1 MRVEVQKEVIEVQQ
15 CKINGHE
22 LTKAHLENLAFIDS
36 SWLYEH
42 VVEQEKYQI
51 IGRFPIEVLFDIC
64 LKKQQTTHTNIFP
77 PELDSKHHT
86 DYASMSNTFTA
97 LLLYKKKTNML
108 CITFCNTTLEQMPDV
123 LRIEEKLSEAKQHL
137 KLIQNTP
144 DITDAAAESM
154 LKLLSIMNDHS
165 YFSHDYKRLLNYCH
179 QRLQLDDYSLKSLY
193 HYFSYA
199 ETVEEKGFIKEQE
212 VEEAKSKPDELL
224 LYWEYLPLKEQ
235 ELLDKDPC
243 FDKSR
248 INDLK
253 KIVSQQ
259 DAKLGYDL
267 IRSISKHIE
276 KELDGASKQLES
288 IHQHYRQVIE
298 QTQQAPWLFI

>member
-1 MRVEVQKEVIEVQQ
+1 MRVEVQKEIIEVQQ

-22 LTKAHLENLAFIDS
+22 LTKAHLENLVFIDS

-42 VVEQEKYQI
+42 VVEQKKHQI

-77 PELDSKHHT
+77 PELNNTHHT
-86 DYASMSNTFTA
+86 DYASMSKTFTA
-97 LLLYKKKTNML
+97 LLLYKKATNML
-108 CITFCNTTLEQMPDV
+108 CITFCNTTLQQMPDV
-123 LRIEEKLSEAKQHL
+123 LSIENKLSEAKKHL

-144 DITDAAAESM
+144 KITDLTAESM
-154 LKLLSIMNDHS
+154 LKMLSIMNDHS
-165 YFSHDYKRLLNYCH
+165 YFSHDYDRLFAYCH
-179 QRLQLDDYSLKSLY
+179 QRLQLDNHNLKSLY

-199 ETVEEKGFIKEQE
+199 EMVEEKGFIQEQE
-212 VEEAKSKPDELL
+212 TEETTSKPDELL
-224 LYWEYLPLKEQ
+224 LYWEYLPLTDR
-235 ELLDKDPC
+235 ELLDEDPC

-253 KIVSQQ
+253 KIVNQQ
-259 DAKLGYDL
+259 DAKSGYHL

-276 KELDGASKQLES
+276 AELDGASEQLES
-288 IHQHYRQVIE
+288 IHQHYRQVID